1 MEITNLICD
10 LVSATKPN
18 VGFLPNLVQ
27 KFYAKSCKTSMSF
40 LKIGAVTVIFDLRA

>member
-1 MEITNLICD
+1 MNLMCG

-27 KFYAKSCKTSMSF
+27 KFFVKSCTTSANF
-40 LKIGAVTVIFDLRA
+40 LKIGAVTVIFDLRV